1 MSSLTRVILS
11 QLTPPAQ
18 RGNVLARERLDE
30 ALSQSLRYPLSIV
43 CAGTGYGKTT
53 SILGFIS
60 KLDIPVFWYSVSPS
74 ERDPKLFLANFFT
87 AFNRGNHKYGQTA
100 LRLLLDS
107 DAEGREAIIA
117 LVNALSEGLQTKAL
131 LVLDDFQSVEESDE
145 IMKLIDWF
153 INHLPANLHVLIAS
167 RIPLSFPSMSR
178 WQAQGSLFEIGRDT
192 LSFSVDEVEDLFH
205 KVYHLNLD
213 PQDVLKLHNRTEG
226 WAVALQAV
234 WHNLRS
240 YPEGQLSLVLE
251 DEKPISAGYLFD
263 YLAEEVFDKQDNKRQ
278 TFLAHSSILQFL
290 DSDTCDFLLDR
301 TDTQDELY
309 ELFSEG
315 LFLEQLQPGVYRF
328 HHIFKN
334 FLREQLQKNQDMA
347 KELHRKVASYFIA
360 HEDWQEAI
368 SHLLSAEDYPRVMQ
382 LLDDVGSKMLSRGL
396 HQSVGY
402 FVGQLPGFL
411 LISKAE

>member
-1 MSSLTRVILS
+1 MSSLTRVVLS

-18 RGNVLARERLDE
+18 RGNVLARERLDD
-30 ALSQSLRYPLSIV
+30 ALKQALHYPLSIV

-53 SILGFIS
+53 SILGFVS
-60 KLDIPVFWYSVSPS
+60 KLDIPVFWYSISPA

-87 AFNRGNHKYGQTA
+87 AFNRGEYKFGQTA

-117 LVNALSEGLQTKAL
+117 LVNALSEGLVSKAL

-192 LSFSVDEVEDLFH
+192 LSFSVGEVEDLFH
-205 KVYHLNLD
+205 KVYQVKLE
-213 PQDVLKLHNRTEG
+213 PQDVRKLHNRTEG

-240 YPEGQLSLVLE
+240 YPEGQLSSLLE
-251 DEKPISAGYLFD
+251 DEKPISASYLFD
-263 YLAEEVFDKQDNKRQ
+263 YLAEEVFDKQEPQRQ
-278 TFLAHSSILQFL
+278 VFLAYCSILKFL
-290 DSDTCDFLLDR
+290 ESDTCDFLLDR
-301 TDTQDELY
+301 TDTQDELH

-334 FLREQLQKNQDMA
+334 FLREQLHRKPGLA
-347 KELHRKVASYFIA
+347 KDLHRKIASYYIA

-368 SHLLSAEDYPRVMQ
+368 SHLLLAEDYPRVMQ
-382 LLDDVGSKMLSRGL
+382 LLDDVGNSLLSRGL
-396 HQSVGY
+396 H
-402 FVGQLPGFL
+402 
-411 LISKAE
+411 